1 MASEQKL
8 SEVLLALKEIE
19 ADQTLPKSIKTKIS
33 STIKLLEEKGEIS
46 IKVSRALHE
55 IEQLA
60 DDVNTPSFIR
70 TQLFNI
76 TSMLEVV

>member
-1 MASEQKL
+1 MPSQEKL
-8 SEVLLALKEIE
+8 NEVLSALKEL
-19 ADQTLPKSIKTKIS
+19 DDDSSLPKNVKNKII

-60 DDVNTPSFIR
+60 DDVNTPSFLR
-70 TQLFNI
+70 TQLFHI

>member
-8 SEVLLALKEIE
+8 SEVLLSLKEIE
-19 ADQTLPKSIKTKIS
+19 SDQTLPKSIKTKIS